1 MFPVALIAIGVAV
14 LVFGRRLAILGA
26 AVGALLGVV
35 LLGLFTAS
43 GDLWLQLAFVGGL
56 AVAGFFVAGFARG
69 IVDVVLLVMGA
80 LGGAAITLALL
91 DLLGMTD
98 PGAVRWLLAVVGG
111 AVGLIMMRRFRRG
124 SRDWGIIILASLIGA
139 LLVTRGLTALLPF
152 LQDTIWRSLLFIVL
166 AGGGFV
172 YQGGFLAQR
181 KAAKKAAP
189 AKAAPPTETAP
200 AAKPAPAAP
209 APSDAATTAA
219 APTDQSSSPPPASN

>member
-35 LLGLFTAS
+35 LLSLFSGS

-80 LGGAAITLALL
+80 LGGAAIALALL
-91 DLLGMTD
+91 DLFGMTD
-98 PGAVRWLLAVVGG
+98 PGLVRWLLALVGG
-111 AVGLIMMRRFRRG
+111 VIGLMLMRRFRRG
-124 SRDWGIIILASLIGA
+124 SKDWGIIILASLIGS
-139 LLVTRGLTALLPF
+139 LLVTRGLALLLPF
-152 LQDTIWRSLLFIVL
+152 LQDAAVWRTLLFVVL

-172 YQGGFLAQR
+172 YQGGYLAGR
-181 KAAKKAAP
+181 KAAKKAAAP
-189 AKAAPPTETAP
+189 KTTAAPAP
-200 AAKPAPAAP
+200 AAKQEPA
-209 APSDAATTAA
+209 
-219 APTDQSSSPPPASN
+219 PPPAAKDAVAPDQGSTPPPSAGTGASE

>member
-35 LLGLFTAS
+35 LLGLFSGS

-98 PGAVRWLLAVVGG
+98 PGAVRWLLALVGG
-111 AVGLIMMRRFRRG
+111 VVGLILMRRFRRG
-124 SRDWGIIILASLIGA
+124 SKDWGIIILASLIGA
-139 LLVTRGLTALLPF
+139 LLVTRGLTELLPF
-152 LQDTIWRSLLFIVL
+152 LAQDTIWRSLLFVVL

-172 YQGGFLAQR
+172 YQGGFLAGR
-181 KAAKKAAP
+181 KAAKKAAAP
-189 AKAAPPTETAP
+189 KTAAPAP
-200 AAKPAPAAP
+200 AAKPEPAPAAP
-209 APSDAATTAA
+209 TAAKEAA
-219 APTDQSSSPPPASN
+219 APDQGSTPPPPASS

>member
-56 AVAGFFVAGFARG
+56 AVLGFFVAGFARG
-69 IVDVVLLVMGA
+69 IVDIVLLVMGA
-80 LGGAAITLALL
+80 LGGAAITLGIL

-98 PGAVRWLLAVVGG
+98 PGLTRWLFAVVGG
-111 AVGLIMMRRFRRG
+111 AIGLILMRRFRRG

-152 LQDTIWRSLLFIVL
+152 LQETIWRSLLFVVL
-166 AGGGFV
+166 AGAGFV
-172 YQGGFLAQR
+172 YQGGFLAGR
-181 KAAKKAAP
+181 KTAKKAA
-189 AKAAPPTETAP
+189 A
-200 AAKPAPAAP
+200 PAPAARQEP
-209 APSDAATTAA
+209 APAA
-219 APTDQSSSPPPASN
+219 AKEAAVPDQGSTPAPPASN

>member
-35 LLGLFTAS
+35 LLSLFSGS

-98 PGAVRWLLAVVGG
+98 PGLVRWLLALVGG
-111 AVGLIMMRRFRRG
+111 VLGLMLMRRFRRG
-124 SRDWGIIILASLIGA
+124 SKDWGIIILASLIGG
-139 LLVTRGLTALLPF
+139 LLVTRGLALLLPF
-152 LQDTIWRSLLFIVL
+152 LQDTVWRTLLFVVL

-172 YQGGFLAQR
+172 YQGGYLAGR
-181 KAAKKAAP
+181 KAAKKAAAP
-189 AKAAPPTETAP
+189 KTTAAPAP
-200 AAKPAPAAP
+200 AAKQEPA
-209 APSDAATTAA
+209 
-219 APTDQSSSPPPASN
+219 PPPAAKDAVAPDQGSTPPPSAGTGASE

>member
-35 LLGLFTAS
+35 LLSLFSGS
-43 GDLWLQLAFVGGL
+43 GDFWLQLAFVGGL

-98 PGAVRWLLAVVGG
+98 PGLVRWLLALVGG
-111 AVGLIMMRRFRRG
+111 VLGLMLMRRFRRG
-124 SRDWGIIILASLIGA
+124 SKDWGIIILASLIGG
-139 LLVTRGLTALLPF
+139 LLVTRGLALLLPF
-152 LQDTIWRSLLFIVL
+152 LQDTVWRTLLFVVL

-172 YQGGFLAQR
+172 YQGGYLAGR
-181 KAAKKAAP
+181 KAAKKAAAP
-189 AKAAPPTETAP
+189 KTTAAPAP
-200 AAKPAPAAP
+200 AAKQEPA
-209 APSDAATTAA
+209 
-219 APTDQSSSPPPASN
+219 PPPAAKDAVAPDQGSTPPPSAGTGASE